1 VAVGSPGVTVAG
13 GVKVAKTGCVTS
25 GDAVGV
31 GDKTEGSVGGA
42 TTSPARGAA
51 SNAAIPMQ

>member
-1 VAVGSPGVTVAG
+1 MGGPVVTVVG
-13 GVKVAKTGCVTS
+13 GVNVAKGCGVAS
-25 GDAVGV
+25 GGMVGV
-31 GDKTEGSVGGA
+31 GDNTEGKVGGA